1 MNIISNGMKHK
12 IYFVIV
18 AIIVG
23 STIFLRYK
31 QSKHSEGTVVMP
43 RQTIKVEIASTD
55 SARERGLSGREN
67 LIPGRGMLFVFP
79 KRGSHAFWMK
89 GMKFPIDIIWI
100 DGNKIVDIA
109 RALLP
114 LDGEEPRIYRPRG
127 EANFVLEARA
137 GSAEMLG
144 WKIGDEVT
152 INY

>member
-1 MNIISNGMKHK
+1 MKHK
-12 IYFVIV
+12 IYFAIV
-18 AIIVG
+18 AVIVG
-23 STIFLRYK
+23 STIFLRYQ
-31 QSKHSEGTVVMP
+31 QSKYPEGTVVMP
-43 RQTIKVEIASTD
+43 RQTIKVEIASTA

-89 GMKFPIDIIWI
+89 GMKFSIDIIWI

-109 RALLP
+109 SRALLP

-144 WKIGDEVT
+144 WKIGDEV
-152 INY
+152 IISY

>member
-1 MNIISNGMKHK
+1 MKQK
-12 IYFVIV
+12 IYFAIV
-18 AIIVG
+18 AVIIG
-23 STIFLRYK
+23 STIFLRY
-31 QSKHSEGTVVMP
+31 QQAKHPQGIVVMP
-43 RQTIKVEIASTD
+43 RQTIKVEIASTA

-89 GMKFPIDIIWI
+89 GMEFPIDIIWI
-100 DGNKIVDIA
+100 DGNKIADIA
-109 RALLP
+109 ARAFSP

-144 WKIGDEVT
+144 WKIGDEVI